1 MRNLKIAFLAM
12 LIFCAQNFKSQNVL
26 SPEKVFDLYFTSFI
40 NYDDNAVKELNSY
53 TINFLGKN
61 NTYTE
66 KMEDLYQKKTE
77 DLTRIFLSSLPVNVA
92 AGCRTEARAYFSA
105 LMGNFRN
112 AKYMIKSVKP
122 ISHPEL
128 KEQEITEITYNISFK
143 VPSGNSEINIGD
155 LKNIGEGEM
164 RKYLIDATG
173 RLKKADKTVSEEQ
186 TFNLYQVKYGS
197 DTYYRNSGPQELYW
211 EANGFYFRNIR

>member
-1 MRNLKIAFLAM
+1 MRNLKIVFLAM
-12 LIFCAQNFKSQNVL
+12 LIFCAQNFRSQNVL
-26 SPEKVFDLYFTSFI
+26 SPEKVFNLYFTSFI
-40 NYDDNAVKELNSY
+40 NYDDTAVKELNSY

-77 DLTRIFLSSLPVNVA
+77 DLTRTFLSNLPVNVA
-92 AGCRTEARAYFSA
+92 AGCRTEAQAYFSA

-112 AKYMIKSVKP
+112 AKYMIKSVKS

-128 KEQEITEITYNISFK
+128 KDQEITEIRYDISFK

-164 RKYLIDATG
+164 RKYLIDATA

-186 TFNLYQVKYGS
+186 TFNLYQAKYGS
-197 DTYYRNSGPQELYW
+197 DTYYWNSGPQELYW
-211 EANGFYFRNIR
+211 EANRFYFQNIK